1 MGNPMI
7 LVTGANGYVA
17 TYTIKALLAN
27 GGTKRAIRAMVRSQ
41 SQFEKI
47 RRLGS
52 GVEPVV
58 GDVTNPASLDAAMQ
72 GVQTVIHLAAVNR
85 DRGAVTM
92 ERVNAQGTI
101 NVVDAAKRAGV
112 QHIITVVG
120 LGADASR
127 PYPLAHTQGIGVDY
141 IMASGI
147 PYTILEA
154 SVIFGEGDEFINTLA
169 GLARIPPIMIVPGDG
184 KSKFQPIAAQDVA
197 ACVTRSLNNQQVV
210 NARLQI
216 CGSEVVTLEQ
226 IIDAVIA
233 ELGVSRVKLHMPVGL
248 LRIAVGVMDK
258 VLPKPPVTPSLLA
271 QLGVDNVA
279 TDNATEKVFGV
290 QPIRLREGIG
300 YVRAMTLGFMINRSL
315 GRAEYR

>member
-1 MGNPMI
+1 MI

-17 TYTIKALLAN
+17 KYTIQALLAKGN
-27 GGTKRAIRAMVRSQ
+27 SQPVIRAMVRSQ

-52 GVEPVV
+52 NVEPVV
-58 GDVTNPASLDAAMQ
+58 GDVTSPASLDAAMQ
-72 GVQTVIHLAAVNR
+72 GVHTVIHLAAVNR

-112 QHIITVVG
+112 QRIITVVG
-120 LGADASR
+120 LGADAGR
-127 PYPLAHTQGIGVDY
+127 PYPLAHTQGVGVNY
-141 IMASGI
+141 IVASGV

-184 KSKFQPIAAQDVA
+184 KSRFQPIAVQDVA
-197 ACVTRSLNNQQVV
+197 TCVVRSLDNPQTINS
-210 NARLQI
+210 RLQI
-216 CGSEVVTLEQ
+216 CGSEVLTLEQ

-233 ELGVSRVKLHMPVGL
+233 ELGVKRAKLHMPVGL

-300 YVRAMTLGFMINRSL
+300 YVRAMTLGLLINRSL
-315 GRAEYR
+315 GRAQYR